1 MDIVGHALSKTTID
15 GSTKEAVPLPTPEF
29 IVDIASEKAL
39 AVVTRMMISSA
50 ALSSIG
56 ENVFSSPVGPKACA
70 RSTIASKHAMEAR
83 ANAISDVC
91 C

>member
-1 MDIVGHALSKTTID
+1 MELHWSNPFRMLEGV
-15 GSTKEAVPLPTPEF
+15 
-29 IVDIASEKAL
+29 
-39 AVVTRMMISSA
+39 MMISSA

-56 ENVFSSPVGPKACA
+56 DNAFSSPVGPKACA